1 MTNEKNDIKPLNK
14 RRVGKFWERKAA
26 DYLRLNGFQILYMN
40 YRTRY
45 SEIDIIAQDREALV
59 FVEVKYRSS
68 TKAGDPLEAVDAR
81 KIQQIRRTALKYMH
95 FKGYNPESTSIR
107 FDCIGIT
114 GSGINHVEN
123 AF

>member
-1 MTNEKNDIKPLNK
+1 MDKTNK
-14 RRVGKFWERKAA
+14 RSTGSRYEDMAA
-26 DYLRLNGFQILYMN
+26 DYLIAKGYTILDRN
-40 YRTRY
+40 FHDRTG
-45 SEIDIIAQDREALV
+45 EIDIIALSGEALV

-68 TKAGDPLEAVDAR
+68 AKTGDPLEAVDAR

-114 GSGINHVEN
+114 GCGINHVEN

>member
-1 MTNEKNDIKPLNK
+1 MDKTNK
-14 RRVGKFWERKAA
+14 RSTGSRYEDMAA
-26 DYLRLNGFQILYMN
+26 DYLIAKGYTILDRN
-40 YRTRY
+40 FHDRTG
-45 SEIDIIAQDREALV
+45 EIDIIALSGEALV

-68 TKAGDPLEAVDAR
+68 AKTGDPLEAVDAR

-95 FKGYNPESTSIR
+95 FKGYNPESTYIR

-114 GSGINHVEN
+114 GCGINHVEN